1 MADSEL
7 LDCIMYV
14 GTDVIFG
21 STVASNDLCTEQNW
35 PGNLTQ
41 FNKYHIGSII
51 CQQNIDLGVDQRWPK
66 DQHNRHYCSHMLKT

>member
-21 STVASNDLCTEQNW
+21 STVASNDLCTEQN
-35 PGNLTQ
+35 
-41 FNKYHIGSII
+41 
-51 CQQNIDLGVDQRWPK
+51 
-66 DQHNRHYCSHMLKT
+66 